1 VSGPLNTGAAS
12 ISMTTMY
19 LARIA
24 RQDLLRAV
32 GSIAT
37 QLTRWDETNDKQL
50 FRLVSYLEHS
60 KYDRQVGFVGDDP
73 KDLRLVVYSD
83 ADFAGDRA
91 TMKSTTGIFLVL
103 VGPTR
108 FPPSAL

>member
-1 VSGPLNTGAAS
+1 
-12 ISMTTMY
+12 MY

-37 QLTRWDETNDKQL
+37 QLTKWDETNDKQL
-50 FRLVSYLEHS
+50 FRSVSYLEQS
-60 KYDRQVGFVGDDP
+60 RYDRQIGFVGDDP

-83 ADFAGDRA
+83 ADFAGDCA
-91 TMKSTTGIFLVL
+91 TTKNTTGIFLVL
-103 VGPTR
+103 VGSHT
-108 FPPSAL
+108 FSPSVL